1 MTTVFFVRHGPTEE
15 NKIHRIQGQQ
25 PGTLLI
31 PETERYLAAITPLL
45 REKAPQLLLSSD
57 LDRAVRT
64 REVLQDFLQ
73 IPDIKY
79 GVSPLLREKA
89 MGFYEGMLWSEVPP
103 EFHAQLRKS
112 DYDFR
117 KFGGENEEDVR
128 ERVKEA
134 LRRFSQR
141 YPNMRI
147 ACITH
152 AGWLRQLVQLA
163 DKEGVLPDGWTKR
176 TAIYESGL
184 GPIGQL
190 KYFHPI
196 KIQATIS
203 AEEEE

>member
-25 PGTLLI
+25 PGTLLV
-31 PETERYLAAITPLL
+31 PETERYLSAITPLL

-57 LDRAVRT
+57 LDRAVQT
-64 REVLQDFLQ
+64 REILQEFLQ
-73 IPDIKY
+73 IPDVKY

-89 MGFYEGMLWSEVPP
+89 MGFYEGMLWSEVPA
-103 EFHAQLRKS
+103 EFQEQRKKT

-128 ERVKEA
+128 VRVKEA

-152 AGWLRQLVQLA
+152 AGWLRQLVQFA
-163 DKEGVLPDGWTKR
+163 DHEGVLPDGWTKR
-176 TAIYESGL
+176 TAIYEGGL

-190 KYFHPI
+190 QYFHPI
-196 KIQATIS
+196 KIEAKLS

>member
-15 NKIHRIQGQQ
+15 NKIQRIQGQQ
-25 PGTLLI
+25 PGTLLVA
-31 PETERYLAAITPLL
+31 ETERYLAAITPLL
-45 REKAPQLLLSSD
+45 RDKAPQLLLSSD
-57 LDRAVRT
+57 LERAVRT
-64 REVLQDFLQ
+64 REILQEFLQ
-73 IPDIKY
+73 IPDMKF

-89 MGFYEGMLWSEVPP
+89 MGFYEGMLWSDVPT
-103 EFHAQLRKS
+103 EFQAQRGRS

-147 ACITH
+147 VCITH

-163 DKEGVLPDGWTKR
+163 DREGVLPDGWTKR
-176 TAIYESGL
+176 SAIYEGGL

-190 KYFHPI
+190 QYFHPI
-196 KIQATIS
+196 KIKAALS
-203 AEEEE
+203 AEQEE

>member
-15 NKIHRIQGQQ
+15 NEERRIQGQQ

-31 PETERYLAAITPLL
+31 PETERYLTAVAPLL
-45 REKAPQLLLSSD
+45 REKSPQLLLSSD

-64 REVLQDFLQ
+64 REILQEFLQ

-89 MGFYEGMLWSEVPP
+89 MGFYEGMLWSEVPD
-103 EFHAQLRKS
+103 EFQAQRGKS

-117 KFGGENEEDVR
+117 KFGGENEEDVGV
-128 ERVKEA
+128 RVKKA

-141 YPNMRI
+141 YPNMRV

-152 AGWLRQLVQLA
+152 AGWLRQLVQIA
-163 DKEGVLPDGWTKR
+163 DSAGILPDGWTKR
-176 TAIYESGL
+176 TAIYEGGL

-190 KYFHPI
+190 LYFHPI
-196 KIQATIS
+196 KIKASIS